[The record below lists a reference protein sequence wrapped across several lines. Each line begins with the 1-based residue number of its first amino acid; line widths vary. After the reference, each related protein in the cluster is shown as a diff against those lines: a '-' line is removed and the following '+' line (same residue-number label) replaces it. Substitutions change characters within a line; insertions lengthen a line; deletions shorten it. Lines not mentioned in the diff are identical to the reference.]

1 MNAGK
6 LDRRIQIK
14 TKTVTR
20 DTFGAEVTT
29 YEVFATVW
37 AEMVPI
43 TGREYFSSSQFINE
57 SMVKFRIRYK
67 AGINESAIITYDG
80 IDYDIVYIAE
90 LGRSAGLEIL
100 VKKP

>member
-14 TKTVTR
+14 NKTITR
-20 DTFGAEVTT
+20 DAYGAEVIV

-37 AEMVPI
+37 AEMLPI
-43 TGREYFSSSQFINE
+43 TGREYFAANQTVNE

-67 AGINESAIITYDG
+67 TGFDESAIISYG
-80 IDYDIVYIAE
+80 GSDYDILYIAE
-90 LGRSAGLEIL
+90 IGRKSALEIL